1 LKLRKP
7 ISGAAAISIAG
18 DIIPANPSEIM
29 RTYIPEGRAAL
40 VIAHPGHELRVYG
53 WMSLACPQVF
63 VLTDGSGRDG
73 ASRLP
78 ATASILEQIGIEP
91 GEIYGRFTDV
101 ELYRAIVSRNF
112 DLFVGLAQTLA
123 VALVKRQVDYV
134 VSDAIEGYNPAHD
147 VCRLIV
153 DAAAEMA
160 SRSTNRQI
168 ASYDTLLAR
177 GLSDFSAA
185 APRSGV
191 RIELDDDLLARK
203 LRAVREYSELA
214 AEVER
219 ILEREGKDCLRTE
232 YLREVRRGGFDDAFL
247 ARPPYY
253 EQYGEKQVAA
263 GRYHEV
269 LRYRDHVHPLAEALQ
284 ALAVGE
290 TNCFLKL
297 PI

>member
-1 LKLRKP
+1 
-7 ISGAAAISIAG
+7 
-18 DIIPANPSEIM
+18 M
-29 RTYIPEGRAAL
+29 RTYIPDGRAAL

-53 WMSLACPQVF
+53 WMNLGRPQVF
-63 VLTDGSGRDG
+63 VLTDGSGREG

-78 ATASILEQIGIEP
+78 ATAKILAQIGIEP

-101 ELYRAIVSRNF
+101 EFYRAIVSRNF
-112 DLFVGLAQTLA
+112 GLFLDLTQTLA
-123 VALVKRQVDYV
+123 DAFVNSQIDYV

-160 SRSTNRQI
+160 SRSANRPI

-177 GLSDFSAA
+177 GESDYSAVA
-185 APRSGV
+185 AVVP
-191 RIELDDDLLARK
+191 IELDDDLLARK

-214 AEVER
+214 AEVDR

-232 YLREVRRGGFDDAFL
+232 CLRQVRRGELNGSFL
-247 ARPPYY
+247 THSPYY

-263 GRYHEV
+263 GYYSEV
-269 LRYRDHVHPLAEALQ
+269 LRYRDHVYPLAEVLREFAAGQ
-284 ALAVGE
+284 TP
-290 TNCFLKL
+290 TNQSDRYSELVDYE
-297 PI
+297 